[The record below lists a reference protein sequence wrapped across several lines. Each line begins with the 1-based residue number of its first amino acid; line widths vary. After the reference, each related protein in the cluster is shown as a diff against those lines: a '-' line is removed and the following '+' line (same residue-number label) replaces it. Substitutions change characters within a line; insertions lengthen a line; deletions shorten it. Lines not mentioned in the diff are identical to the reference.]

1 MANSIIGGQEGEA
14 MNVESSLL
22 SGLQLNDQPRTYGIQ
37 KTAIIFGIYYWSAV
51 FIISS
56 IVWAVVGADPWETA
70 FGKLLHY
77 ALCSLVV
84 VGMSVGMFCWHKWL
98 IRSRRPEDSLLY
110 LFIGSFLLA
119 LAAAPIWA
127 ILGYAVYAV
136 FVWPEPAVFDLKDF
150 GYDMVYGGGL
160 MFGWSCLFV
169 NLVFAFELN
178 ERAVRLA
185 AAREEALGAQ
195 MRALRYQVNPH
206 FLFNTLNS
214 IGGLIEE
221 GAATQAQRMVLSLST
236 FLRTTLVLD
245 PFHDVP
251 LSDEI
256 ALQKDYLEIEQ
267 ERFSD
272 RMVVSFEID
281 DEVQKAL
288 VPSLILQPLIENA
301 IKHGVGA
308 AKGRVGIR
316 LRAYKSDG
324 RLCLVVENDMPA
336 NSLEDRNPRG
346 IGLGLRNV
354 SERLHARFQEQGVFR
369 FGPVNGQRFRA
380 SIELP
385 WRVK

>member
-1 MANSIIGGQEGEA
+1 
-14 MNVESSLL
+14 MNAESVLL
-22 SGLQLNDQPRTYGIQ
+22 SGPQPKGSPRAYSIR
-37 KTAIIFGIYYWSAV
+37 KTAIIFGLYYWSAI
-51 FIISS
+51 FILSS
-56 IVWAVVGADPWETA
+56 VVWAVVGTDPWVSA
-70 FGKLLHY
+70 LGKLVHY

-84 VGMSVGMFCWHKWL
+84 VGISIGMFYWHKRL
-98 IRSRRPEDSLLY
+98 IRSRRPEDSLVY
-110 LFIGSFLLA
+110 LFLGSFLSA

-127 ILGYAVYAV
+127 GLGYGVYVA
-136 FVWPEPAVFDLKDF
+136 FIWPEPAVFDLKDF

-185 AAREEALGAQ
+185 AVREEALGAQ

-221 GAATQAQRMVLSLST
+221 GAATQAERMVLSLST
-236 FLRTTLVLD
+236 FLRTTLALD

-256 ALQKDYLEIEQ
+256 MLQKEYLGIEQ

-272 RMVVSFEID
+272 RMTVSFDVD

-308 AKGRVGIR
+308 TKERVEIR
-316 LRAYKSDG
+316 LRAYRTDA
-324 RLCLVVENDMPA
+324 RLCLVIENDMPA
-336 NSLEDRNPRG
+336 DRLGSRAPHG
-346 IGLGLRNV
+346 TGVGLRNV
-354 SERLHARFQEQGVFR
+354 AERLQARFREQGVFR
-369 FGPVNGQRFRA
+369 FGPIEGQRFRA

-385 WRVK
+385 WHMA